1 MLSLFQCILQS
12 LCFLHSLLW
21 QAVDSWCRWF
31 EKFAILHNPETHCI
45 LQQIG
50 LVWMSLF
57 IVPLFK
63 HWQYLQRR
71 RRVDSGKRRHLH
83 KTSQARIPSARSE
96 VGNSRRAVRQ
106 KVRNLFDRQK
116 RSKNETSTE
125 AVGHFL
131 TPGLLE
137 ARAKSRSARLSVLKL
152 KLKFWARKLKLGD
165 VHASRLKLEI
175 ILPPK
180 FKFLASR
187 LTIEIKNLL
196 ISNLPSILISK
207 IRLKNGSTKSQNQMK
222 WKTWF
227 QWFRR

>member
-1 MLSLFQCILQS
+1 
-12 LCFLHSLLW
+12 
-21 QAVDSWCRWF
+21 
-31 EKFAILHNPETHCI
+31 
-45 LQQIG
+45 
-50 LVWMSLF
+50 MSLF

-131 TPGLLE
+131 TPGFLE
-137 ARAKSRSARLSVLKL
+137 ARAKSRSARLSVL

-175 ILPPK
+175 IWPPK

-187 LTIEIKNLL
+187 LKIEIKNLL

-222 WKTWF
+222 
-227 QWFRR
+227 